1 MSSASTLIYGS
12 PILMGNNT
20 IPGLE
25 VPKEIKAAIPHIFKV
40 CKDFGLD
47 FYETVVEFLTYDD
60 ISEIAAYGGFPVRY
74 PHWQWGMEYEELSKG
89 YEFGQ
94 HRIFEMVVNTNPCY
108 IYCLDSNTYT
118 DNITVIAH
126 ALGHNDYFKNNIWFH
141 PTSQNMMNE
150 FGNHR
155 SRIIRYMQR
164 WGKETVG
171 QFIDMVLSIET
182 LIDPAKAWSTK
193 KYKEPV
199 TQDHREYQF
208 PRRLKIPDQH
218 NYMDEWINKKEFIE
232 HEKDR
237 INTEEIKSDLGIYE
251 DKSKD
256 IMGFLRDHAPL
267 KPWQA
272 DVLAMLYEEA
282 MYFQPQRMTK
292 MGNEGWASYIDYNVM
307 ARIGMPNCGIVEYA
321 DHKAR
326 VLGGKQSQNP
336 YKLGFEL
343 FLYIEDKWNKG
354 RFGREY
360 DECQDNR
367 TKEKWDKQLG
377 LGHEKVFE
385 VRATHNDVMMLSDF
399 FDQEFCDKYQFYE
412 WQKFPSQEPGVEA
425 EYRIVSRDAKK
436 IKRMLIQRY
445 LNGGLPD
452 VRLVD
457 HNGRGKGIMVWEHQ
471 WDGRTLQPKFTTE
484 TIKNASK
491 IWQRPIALITKNKNG
506 DEVIFYSQPDSDE
519 VKALKSGQYK
529 EL

>member
-1 MSSASTLIYGS
+1 MSSVSTLYYGS
-12 PILMGNNT
+12 PILMGDNT
-20 IPGLE
+20 IPGIPI
-25 VPKEIKAAIPHIFKV
+25 PKEIRAAIPHIFKV

-47 FYETVVEFLTYDD
+47 YYETVVEFLTYDE
-60 ISEIAAYGGFPVRY
+60 ISEVAAYGGFPVRY

-126 ALGHNDYFKNNIWFH
+126 ALGHNDFFKNNIWFH

-155 SRIIRYMQR
+155 SRIMRYMQR
-164 WGKETVG
+164 WGRENVS
-171 QFIDMVLSIET
+171 QFIDLCLSLET
-182 LIDPAKAWSTK
+182 LIDPSQAWRK
-193 KYKEPV
+193 RPYVEPV
-199 TQDHREYQF
+199 THDTRNFKF
-208 PRRLKIPDQH
+208 PRRLKVGEHD
-218 NYMDEWINKKEFIE
+218 YMESWINKQDFIE
-232 HEKDR
+232 LEKDR
-237 INTEEIKSDLGIYE
+237 INEEELRNDLGIYE
-251 DKSKD
+251 DKTKD
-256 IMGFLRDHAPL
+256 IMGFLRDNAPM
-267 KPWQA
+267 KPWQQ
-272 DVLAMLYEEA
+272 DVFAMLYEEA
-282 MYFQPQRMTK
+282 MYFQPQRLTK
-292 MGNEGWASYIDYNVM
+292 MANEGWASYTDFSIM
-307 ARIGMPNCGIVEYA
+307 ARLGMPNCGIVEYA

-354 RFGREY
+354 RFGFDYEMC
-360 DECQDNR
+360 EDNQ

-377 LGHEKVFE
+377 LGHEKVFD
-385 VRATHNDVMMLSDF
+385 VRANYNDAMMLAEF

-412 WQKFPSQEPGVEA
+412 WKKFPSSEPGIES
-425 EYRIVSRDAKK
+425 EYKIVSRDAKK
-436 IKRMLIQRY
+436 IKKMLMQRY

-457 HNGRGKGIMVWEHQ
+457 HNGRNKGIMVLEHQ
-471 WDGRTLQPKFTTE
+471 WDGRMLLPKYTTE
-484 TIKNASK
+484 TIKSAAK
-491 IWQRPIALITKNKNG
+491 IWQHPVVLITKSKHE
-506 DEVIFYSQPDSDE
+506 DEILYYAEPDSSQ
-519 VKALKSGQYK
+519 VKQLKRGQYQ